1 MMADEE
7 RRLGGIAHLDD
18 ALRLLDAARDRLL
31 EQYVADPGIQR
42 TLDRF
47 HVKAVRQSDRDGI
60 EVLLLEQKPVVL
72 VSFDPQLGGHRL
84 GLLAEAGNGHKID
97 FIVSDCVAR
106 DLRPLVQPENG
117 QSYIS
122 HSIPLLESA
131 ARPSE
136 TAPNATAHGLAAEEK
151 RQTAP

>member
-1 MMADEE
+1 MVADEE

-18 ALRLLDAARDRLL
+18 ALRLFDAARDRLL

-47 HVKAVRQSDRDGI
+47 HMKTVRQGDRDGI
-60 EVLLLEQKPVVL
+60 EVFLLEQKPIIL
-72 VSFDPQLGGHRL
+72 VSLDPQLGGHRL
-84 GLLAEAGNGHKID
+84 GLLAEAGNSHKID
-97 FIVSDCVAR
+97 LIVSDCVAR

-117 QSYIS
+117 QSDIS

-136 TAPNATAHGLAAEEK
+136 AAPSATAHGLAAEKK
-151 RQTAP
+151 R